1 MKKEV
6 LAMKDTDLVVKS
18 NTLVSSRYKLEWSE
32 HRLVLFLISKIDKDD
47 EDFKEYV
54 VSVSNMAKL
63 MGLTDRDKNLGGGFY
78 QRMEQAIQSLMS
90 RVVTIREGKN
100 WLKFHWVSSAKYL
113 HKKGQIKI
121 KISPELK
128 PYLLQVK
135 KNFTAYELGNV
146 IKMKSIYSARLYELL
161 KQYEKIGRRVFDIGE
176 LRGLLEIEVSE
187 YVKIDHFHKRV
198 IKPAYEE
205 LPQKSDIYF
214 EYEFIKTGRKFT
226 HIEFTIISQKR
237 KGRGEDENDHITDII
252 KSYSEIASIATSEK
266 DEQDIDNDII
276 ENILVMGVTKAIAIN
291 LSNEF
296 ERHRI
301 IANIEY
307 AKEKSKNS
315 EIKNISA
322 FTVEAIRQ
330 DYANSQLSLFEEEQL
345 KEKEIEKAKKME
357 YEAEMERR
365 IQKGAELEAEYNK
378 FVDVIIRKFIEEIEN
393 SEEASNAFDEW
404 FKGPVSPF
412 VKKHYTRISKMSDT
426 DEARDQAKLY
436 IFNHYYGQLERKIM
450 SFEDFASNKGY
461 KVLKEVDHW
470 LAW

>member
-1 MKKEV
+1 
-6 LAMKDTDLVVKS
+6 MKDTDLVVKS

-226 HIEFTIISQKR
+226 HIEFTIIAQKR
-237 KGRGEDENDHITDII
+237 KGRGDEDGGNITEFIQ
-252 KSYSEIASIATSEK
+252 SYSEIASLGIAGT
-266 DEQDIDNDII
+266 DQQDSVDADII
-276 ENILVMGVTKAIAIN
+276 EQMQIVGITRAIAIM
-291 LSNEF
+291 LANEF
-296 ERHRI
+296 ERERI

-307 AKEKSKNS
+307 SKEKSRNG
-315 EIKNISA
+315 EIKNLSA
-322 FTVEAIRQ
+322 FSVEAIRQ

-378 FVDVIIRKFIEEIEN
+378 FVDVIIRNFIEEIEN
-393 SEEASNAFDEW
+393 LEEESNAFDEW
-404 FKGPVSPF
+404 FKGAASPF

>member
-1 MKKEV
+1 
-6 LAMKDTDLVVKS
+6 MKDTDLVVKS

-226 HIEFTIISQKR
+226 HIEFTIIYQKR

-404 FKGPVSPF
+404 FKGAASPF

>member
-1 MKKEV
+1 M
-6 LAMKDTDLVVKS
+6 L
-18 NTLVSSRYKLEWSE
+18 
-32 HRLVLFLISKIDKDD
+32 
-47 EDFKEYV
+47 
-54 VSVSNMAKL
+54 
-63 MGLTDRDKNLGGGFY
+63 
-78 QRMEQAIQSLMS
+78 
-90 RVVTIREGKN
+90 
-100 WLKFHWVSSAKYL
+100 
-113 HKKGQIKI
+113 
-121 KISPELK
+121 
-128 PYLLQVK
+128 
-135 KNFTAYELGNV
+135 
-146 IKMKSIYSARLYELL
+146 
-161 KQYEKIGRRVFDIGE
+161 
-176 LRGLLEIEVSE
+176 
-187 YVKIDHFHKRV
+187 
-198 IKPAYEE
+198 
-205 LPQKSDIYF
+205 
-214 EYEFIKTGRKFT
+214 
-226 HIEFTIISQKR
+226 
-237 KGRGEDENDHITDII
+237 
-252 KSYSEIASIATSEK
+252 
-266 DEQDIDNDII
+266 
-276 ENILVMGVTKAIAIN
+276 
-291 LSNEF
+291 
-296 ERHRI
+296 
-301 IANIEY
+301 
-307 AKEKSKNS
+307 KEKSKNS

-412 VKKHYTRISKMSDT
+412 VKKHYTRLSKMNDT